1 MGARLP
7 AFLPLDSAL
16 HVPTYSLFVPLPV
29 CTVRPVQVS
38 VPPLSLLI
46 APLNAPQPQ
55 IYNRRLDERE
65 RRRQFVLD
73 RGLLNIKRQ
82 QVCAGPMLTAKAKR
96 S

>member
-1 MGARLP
+1 
-7 AFLPLDSAL
+7 
-16 HVPTYSLFVPLPV
+16 
-29 CTVRPVQVS
+29 
-38 VPPLSLLI
+38 LLI